1 MDDGFRYSE
10 SSFSIKEDARSHIW
24 SEAWDFIQSTPVGG
38 IFIILTLTLKC
49 LIIFFLNAFIY
60 GGIFGGLFLITL
72 FVEQMI
78 IVLKI
83 LIQKLSA
90 NNILSLVFAGAYLAY
105 SINTMTHNS
114 SLADGNLLVW
124 LLWGLLFQLV
134 MVLIILRNSVL

>member
-1 MDDGFRYSE
+1 MLKVIFGP
-10 SSFSIKEDARSHIW
+10 
-24 SEAWDFIQSTPVGG
+24 EAWDFIQSTPVGG
-38 IFIILTLTLKC
+38 IFYYTNTHIKMPHI
-49 LIIFFLNAFIY
+49 FLNAFIY

-114 SLADGNLLVW
+114 SLADGNILVW
-124 LLWGLLFQLV
+124 LYGGLLFQLV